1 MLYPEPECE
10 HRAVSVTVTR
20 SGLPGMLQALWV
32 YRKFVLG
39 MVAREFHSRYLGSL
53 LGVVWAVLTPLATIL
68 IYLVVFSAVMR
79 GRLPGAGDPLSYG
92 LYLCTGI
99 LVWGFFAE
107 VVTKCQTVFIENAN
121 LLKKMSFPRITLPV
135 IVLLT
140 GMVNFLLV
148 TVVFLILLLVVGRFP
163 GVPLIAF
170 VPLLAIQQG
179 FAIGLGI
186 LLGTLHVFF
195 RDVGQAWIVMLNL
208 WFWGTPIVYHL
219 DILPERVRAIILWN
233 PLTPLFRAYQGIVID
248 GAWPQWGDLLQPVVA
263 ATVTLTVGLLVFR
276 RLSGQMV
283 DEL

>member
-1 MLYPEPECE
+1 M
-10 HRAVSVTVTR
+10 AVTVTR

-39 MVAREFHSRYLGSL
+39 MVGREFHSRYLGSL
-53 LGVVWAVLTPLATIL
+53 LGVVWAFLTPLATIL

-92 LYLCTGI
+92 LFLCTGI

-107 VVTKCQTVFIENAN
+107 VVTRCQTVFVENAN

-140 GMVNFLLV
+140 AALNFLLV
-148 TVVFLILLLVVGRFP
+148 TMVFLVLLVVVGRFP
-163 GVPLIAF
+163 GVALVAF

-179 FAIGLGI
+179 FAAGLGI

-195 RDVGQAWIVMLNL
+195 RDVGQAWTVMLNL

-219 DILPERVRAIILWN
+219 DILPERVRGVIEWN
-233 PLTPLFRAYQGIVID
+233 PLTPLFRAYQGIVLD
-248 GAWPQWGDLLQPVVA
+248 GAWPAWEGLLHPVVA
-263 ATVTLTVGLLVFR
+263 AIVTLAVGLFAFR